1 MTTVADDSGSFGA
14 LLRVH
19 RKAAGLSQ
27 KELAEVAGLS
37 RRGIS
42 DLERGV
48 RRRPYPATL
57 RRLIGALGLGK
68 AERGE
73 LLLAAAGEDVQ
84 SRASGWSD
92 RPTGGSRHGASGL
105 SADYPLPAP
114 GRSTGRA

>member
-48 RRRPYPATL
+48 RRRPPLGVACIPAGGRCVPT
-57 RRLIGALGLGK
+57 AFTNPV
-68 AERGE
+68 
-73 LLLAAAGEDVQ
+73 D
-84 SRASGWSD
+84 SRAVH
-92 RPTGGSRHGASGL
+92 P
-105 SADYPLPAP
+105 
-114 GRSTGRA
+114 

>member
-1 MTTVADDSGSFGA
+1 MTSVADDPGSFGA
-14 LLRVH
+14 LLRLH

-73 LLLAAAGEDVQ
+73 LLLAAAGEDVR
-84 SRASGWSD
+84 SRAAESSHW
-92 RPTGGSRHGASGL
+92 PTGGSHNLASGP
-105 SADYPLPAP
+105 SADYPVPAS
-114 GRSTGRA
+114 GRSTRWP